1 MATVKRLDTGP
12 VRSTGWLRV
21 RAWPLSAQVMLA
33 LAFSLLPLG
42 ILALLAGIDN
52 YRDVRAGQSALAEV
66 RLETVRRA
74 IEARLDQNFATLQV
88 VLIANAA
95 TPEGRADCDRQLT
108 EIATASNDIASV
120 VRVDAAGRL
129 LCASAG
135 SRMPGIAPTALTA
148 SRLLAWGRFAQSLA
162 IDETTPERDL
172 LVASRDV
179 GAGGSGD
186 VAIARLSRGAV
197 AGLLRRNDLQPDE
210 RIELRRFGETLA
222 VWGPDV
228 RFTAPDKPVEPDH
241 FVAVDGSD
249 GEDWRLGVTPIGV
262 DGVELALAK
271 PAARITPM
279 QVLSIVLPALMWMA
293 AVIIGWLTIGALVV
307 DPLLTM
313 RGVVDRYGRGDSS
326 QRVGGRFANQ
336 EMALLGSAFDRMA
349 DDIGQHDAELRE
361 ALATQ
366 KRLTREVHHRVKNNL
381 QIVASLLS
389 LQSRDAPN
397 PDVAYAYATIQK
409 RVNALA
415 LVHRWLFDDEAMR
428 GVDLRSLTQDLC
440 AGLEQ
445 SVSASEG
452 TQITIASDVERL
464 YVGQDTAVPLAF
476 LITELVTTAAR
487 RAQGLPLPVRV
498 AARSRD
504 ERATLI
510 VEAPSF
516 RGEDAYANAA
526 EPSARIVQGMAR
538 QMRSKLVFDA
548 ERGAYHI
555 DFPLAG

>member
-1 MATVKRLDTGP
+1 MATVKRLVSGP
-12 VRSTGWLRV
+12 ARSRGWLRI
-21 RAWPLSAQVMLA
+21 RSWPLSAQVMLA

-52 YRDVRAGQSALAEV
+52 YRDVRASQSALAGV

-74 IEARLDQNFATLQV
+74 VEARLDQNFATLQV
-88 VLIANAA
+88 VLIGNAS
-95 TPEGRADCDRQLT
+95 TPDARADCDRQLT
-108 EIATASNDIASV
+108 EIARATNDLQSIM
-120 VRVDAAGRL
+120 RVDAGGRL
-129 LCASAG
+129 LCASTG
-135 SRMPGIAPTALTA
+135 DRMPPGVPAALGGA
-148 SRLLAWGRFAQSLA
+148 RDLAWGRFAQSLA
-162 IDETTPERDL
+162 IDETTPARDL
-172 LVASRDV
+172 LIASRDV
-179 GAGGSGD
+179 GPGGSGD
-186 VAIARLSRGAV
+186 IAVGRLGRKAV
-197 AGLLRRNDLQPDE
+197 SGLLRREDLQPDE

-222 VWGPDV
+222 AWGPNV
-228 RFTAPDKPVEPDH
+228 RFVAPDKPAKPGD

-249 GEDWRLGVTPIGV
+249 GKDWRLGVVPIGV
-262 DGVELALAK
+262 DGVEQALAK
-271 PAARITPM
+271 PAATITPM
-279 QVLSIVLPALMWMA
+279 QVLSIALPALMWIA
-293 AVIIGWLTIGALVV
+293 AVVIGWLTIGALVV

-313 RGVVDRYGRGDSS
+313 RGVVDRYRRGDAA
-326 QRVGGRFANQ
+326 QRVGERFANQ

-349 DDIGQHDAELRE
+349 DEIGQHERELQDALD
-361 ALATQ
+361 TQ
-366 KRLTREVHHRVKNNL
+366 KKLTREVHHRVKNNL

-428 GVDLRSLTQDLC
+428 GVDLRSLAQDLC

-452 TQITIASDVERL
+452 AQITIASDVERL

-476 LITELVTTAAR
+476 LITELVTSAGR

-498 AARSRD
+498 AAKAGGG
-504 ERATLI
+504 RATLV

-516 RGEDAYANAA
+516 RGRDTYADGSDPA
-526 EPSARIVQGMAR
+526 ARIVQGMAR

-548 ERGAYHI
+548 ERGAYLI
-555 DFPLAG
+555 DFPLAA